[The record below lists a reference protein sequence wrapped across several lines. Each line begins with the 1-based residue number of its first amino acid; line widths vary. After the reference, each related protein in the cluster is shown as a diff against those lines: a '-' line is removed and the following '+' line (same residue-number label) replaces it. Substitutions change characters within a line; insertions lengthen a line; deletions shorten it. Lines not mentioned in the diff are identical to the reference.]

1 MILDALL
8 RPICRSAHAVTLD
21 PRRYDLDQ
29 LLPTPAARFGRFG
42 GLFAGGSALRRRKAR
57 LTAVAPRLKRVFRA
71 DEQVRMIGVGTR
83 GSDLELLFL
92 GGLLELTARTMVIVT
107 NQRVL
112 IMQVSARNTPRD
124 AVSQIRFQHIRAVSA
139 TTIGT
144 LTIRTTDGAELVL
157 HHVGV
162 KDSRSIREFLRSELS
177 DAPTATAAALRAL
190 CPGCSNVVD
199 PDHAECPA
207 CHEPFMSASRPGML
221 SALWPGLGELYA
233 GFRGMGAVMSLA
245 TLGLWTIWVYRGI
258 VHPEQIRFMIPLA
271 AGWHLMHGF
280 MTWYTTRQGCR
291 LKRNAWQPA

>member
-8 RPICRSAHAVTLD
+8 RPLRCAAPTVTLD

-29 LLPTPAARFGRFG
+29 LLPAPTG
-42 GLFAGGSALRRRKAR
+42 GFLRLGSRFAGGSAVRRRKAR
-57 LTAVAPRLKRVFRA
+57 LTAVAPRLKRVLRA
-71 DEQVRMIGVGTR
+71 DEQVQMIGVGTR
-83 GSDLELLFL
+83 GSELELLFL

-107 NQRVL
+107 NQRLL
-112 IMQVSARNTPRD
+112 IMQINARNVPRD

-144 LTIRTTDGAELVL
+144 LTIRTTDNAELVL

-162 KDSRSIREFLRSELS
+162 KDSRRLRECIRSAVP
-177 DAPTATAAALRAL
+177 DAPIATSAALRAL

-199 PDHAECPA
+199 PDHEACHA

-233 GFRGMGAVMSLA
+233 GFRGMGAVMTLA

-258 VHPEQIRFMIPLA
+258 VQPEQIRYLVPLA
-271 AGWHLMHGF
+271 AGWHLVHGF

-291 LKRNAWQPA
+291 LQRHAWQPA